1 MAAATRRPRRLAVAW
16 LAIVLLASVVDPSGV
31 LPAQGAN
38 GSAGGGLAIGLDTW
52 LHLGAYSVLAWL
64 LAAAFDASGPRR
76 GAALLA
82 VVVAFAV
89 GVGVEIIQAPIAART
104 ASIAD
109 AVANAVGAVVGV
121 AARTAWE
128 RVVGASPSEG

>member
-1 MAAATRRPRRLAVAW
+1 MSTATRRPRRLAVTW

-38 GSAGGGLAIGLDTW
+38 GSGGGLAIGLDTW

-76 GAALLA
+76 GAARLA

-89 GVGVEIIQAPIAART
+89 GVGIEFVQAPLAART
-104 ASIAD
+104 ASVAD
-109 AVANAVGAVVGV
+109 AVANAVGAVIGV

-128 RVVGASPSEG
+128 RAVGASPSER